1 MKKIYF
7 EKSQK
12 TSDETITKFYFN
24 KNNKFFNNLQFL
36 KNKIDSL
43 LNSEK
48 SSDSVKKQLK
58 KLKNF
63 DFEKYDCFY
72 IYSNSLC
79 FGINC
84 ETKTIDFYKNDFDSI
99 INLQGYSKNYNC
111 KIDSKSQNQ
120 NDSIDSSDFE

>member
-48 SSDSVKKQLK
+48 SSDSVKK
-58 KLKNF
+58 KL
-63 DFEKYDCFY
+63 
-72 IYSNSLC
+72 
-79 FGINC
+79 
-84 ETKTIDFYKNDFDSI
+84 
-99 INLQGYSKNYNC
+99 
-111 KIDSKSQNQ
+111 
-120 NDSIDSSDFE
+120 

>member
-72 IYSNSLC
+72 IYSYSL
-79 FGINC
+79 
-84 ETKTIDFYKNDFDSI
+84 
-99 INLQGYSKNYNC
+99 
-111 KIDSKSQNQ
+111 
-120 NDSIDSSDFE
+120 